1 VTATAYFVTHP
12 DVVIDPNVPVPR
24 WPLSERGRSRMRSLL
39 EKPWVSDLRHVFSSG
54 EQKALD
60 GAEILAGSLRIP
72 HTILPELGE
81 NDRSTTGFLPPAEFW
96 EIVEEFFAHPERS
109 VRGWE
114 RACDA
119 QARIVA
125 ALDEALRIAPR
136 GASIACVSHGGV
148 GTLLLCH
155 LKGAA
160 ISRSEEQPRPAPGSP
175 PGSGGG
181 YYLAFDAESRELQH
195 GWRAI
200 DS

>member
-1 VTATAYFVTHP
+1 MRALLAKPFV
-12 DVVIDPNVPVPR
+12 
-24 WPLSERGRSRMRSLL
+24 SE
-39 EKPWVSDLRHVFSSG
+39 LRHVFSSD

-60 GAEILAGSLRIP
+60 GAAILSAALDIP
-72 HTILPELGE
+72 HTVLPELGE
-81 NDRSTTGFLPPAEFW
+81 NDRSTTGFLAPDEFW
-96 EIVEEFFAHPERS
+96 SVVEEFFAHPERS

-125 ALDEALRIAPR
+125 AVGEALRRAPP
-136 GASIACVSHGGV
+136 GASLACVSHGGV
-148 GTLLLCH
+148 GTLLHCH
-155 LKGAA
+155 LKGAP

-181 YYLAFDAESRELQH
+181 HYLAFDAESRGLLH

-200 DS
+200 DG

>member
-1 VTATAYFVTHP
+1 
-12 DVVIDPNVPVPR
+12 
-24 WPLSERGRSRMRSLL
+24 MRSLL
-39 EKPWVSDLRHVFSSG
+39 GKPWVSDLHHVFSSA

-60 GAEILAGSLRIP
+60 GAEILSASLRIP
-72 HTILPELGE
+72 HTVLPELGE
-81 NDRSTTGFLPPAEFW
+81 NDRSATGFLFPPAKFW
-96 EIVEEFFAHPERS
+96 EVVEEFFEHPERS

-125 ALDEALRIAPR
+125 ALGEALRIAPQ

-181 YYLAFDAESRELQH
+181 YYLAFDAESRELRH

-200 DS
+200 DA